1 MTKYM
6 ENKFETKPVVI
17 TNLKDEATD
26 IRLFTLAG
34 KIDFHHGQFVMI
46 GFPGFGEA
54 PFDVCSGKEDK
65 KTFEVCV
72 RKVGILTEKLF
83 SLKKGDK
90 LWVRGP
96 YGHGFPEIFKLP
108 TKNVLM
114 LGGGTGFITLR
125 SIVKEFVSDKTLK
138 NFNVQLYYG
147 ARDWGCLLFK
157 DEYKDWRKRVKLDLI
172 LESARPEDQCATGL
186 ITDLFHLSP
195 PPGELTV
202 IMCGPPV
209 MYKFAL
215 QKVKALG
222 VKDENIFLSMERR
235 MFCGQ
240 GICEHC
246 GVGPKYVCKDGPV
259 FTYAEAKELPNA
271 L

>member
-1 MTKYM
+1 MSNPYQ
-6 ENKFETKPVVI
+6 TKPVTILGV
-17 TNLKDEATD
+17 KDETAD
-26 IRLFTLAG
+26 IRLFKFAG
-34 KIDFHHGQFVMI
+34 HFDFEHGQFVMI
-46 GFPGFGEA
+46 GLPGFGEA
-54 PFDVCSGKEDK
+54 PFDICSDSRDK
-65 KTFEVCV
+65 KTFELCI
-72 RKVGILTEKLF
+72 RKVGALTEKLF
-83 SLKKGDK
+83 TLKAGDK
-90 LWVRGP
+90 IWVRGP
-96 YGHGFPEIFKLP
+96 YGHGLPPLEKLP

-114 LGGGTGFITLR
+114 LGGGTGFITMR
-125 SIVKEFVSDKTLK
+125 SMIKEFISNKKLK
-138 NFNVQLYYG
+138 DFNVQLYYG

-157 DEYKDWRKRVKLDLI
+157 DEYKEWRKRVKLDLV
-172 LESARPEDQCATGL
+172 LEKSEPNQSCATGL
-186 ITDLFHLSP
+186 ITDLFKISP
-195 PPGELTV
+195 PPGDLTV

-222 VKDENIFLSMERR
+222 VKDENIFLSLERR

-259 FTYAEAKELPNA
+259 FTYADAKNLPNA